1 MVMAFGTSIFKNQ
14 IQTVVC
20 VCVFWSVCCGGWV
33 FVCVSKVCPV
43 PAAEINCKLEALSL
57 GIILHT
63 WQSLLRQS
71 ERGEAGVRTRWAV
84 QSWCS
89 FCTALK

>member
-1 MVMAFGTSIFKNQ
+1 M
-14 IQTVVC
+14 
-20 VCVFWSVCCGGWV
+20 V

-57 GIILHT
+57 GIVLHT
-63 WQSLLRQS
+63 WQSLLRQR
-71 ERGEAGVRTRWAV
+71 ERGEVGVRTRWAD

-89 FCTALK
+89 LSALQWREIDGLCHLPTVTPTVWVQHDITELYV

>member
-1 MVMAFGTSIFKNQ
+1 MVMAFGTSIFKRSDSNSG
-14 IQTVVC
+14 VC
-20 VCVFWSVCCGGWV
+20 VSVCMFWSVCGGGRV

-57 GIILHT
+57 GIILQT

-71 ERGEAGVRTRWAV
+71 E
-84 QSWCS
+84 
-89 FCTALK
+89 

>member
-1 MVMAFGTSIFKNQ
+1 MVMAFGTSIFKRSDSNSG
-14 IQTVVC
+14 V
-20 VCVFWSVCCGGWV
+20 SVCGGGRV

-71 ERGEAGVRTRWAV
+71 ERG
-84 QSWCS
+84 
-89 FCTALK
+89 